1 MATNIVVPELGE
13 SVVEARVA
21 RWLKKEGDAVNAGE
35 ALVELETEKIDLEVS
50 ADRAGVLGRIQ
61 HAEGADVKVGEVLAV
76 LEASN
81 GASTAT
87 DKADAKAAKPAD
99 DKPAAAK
106 PAGAAKAEAGVTA
119 TRAATPEAEIKA
131 TPTAR
136 NVAREE
142 GVKLESVAATG
153 AGGRVMKDDVLKA
166 RTPSAPAPS
175 APSAPAP
182 SAPAPSAPSA
192 PGAPA
197 PSARSAPTAPSAP
210 RETRVRMSK
219 RRATIARRL
228 VEAQHNAAM
237 LTTFN
242 EVDMT
247 GIMTLRERRKEAFQK
262 QHGVGLGIASFFVK
276 AAVAALK
283 AFPQINAEIQGDE
296 IVLKSYYDIGMAVGA
311 EGGLVVPVI
320 RDADQK
326 NFAEIE
332 SAIRDYAKR
341 AQDGTLTLED
351 LKGGTF
357 TITNGG
363 VFGSLMS
370 TPILNP
376 PQVGILGLHKIAD
389 RAVAVN
395 GQVVIRPMM
404 YLALSYDHRIVD
416 GREAV
421 QFLVRIKEMIED
433 PALMVLA

>member
-1 MATNIVVPELGE
+1 MSTNIVVPELGE

-21 RWLKKEGDAVNAGE
+21 KWLKKPGEAVNAGDP
-35 ALVELETEKIDLEVS
+35 LVELETEKIDLEVS
-50 ADRAGVLGRIQ
+50 ADRAGVLANIKHQ
-61 HAEGADVKVGEVLAV
+61 EGADVKVGEVLAV
-76 LEASN
+76 LEESTNGSPASPAVPKVPEVPEVPK
-81 GASTAT
+81 GQAPKGQVPKAVSASVSGSSE
-87 DKADAKAAKPAD
+87 K
-99 DKPAAAK
+99 
-106 PAGAAKAEAGVTA
+106 
-119 TRAATPEAEIKA
+119 KA
-131 TPTAR
+131 TPTAK
-136 NVAREE
+136 NVAKAHD
-142 GVKLESVAATG
+142 VKLESVES
-153 AGGRVMKDDVLKA
+153 AGNRVTKGDVLKA
-166 RTPSAPAPS
+166 ASPEPQAPSPKSQAPAPS
-175 APSAPAP
+175 PKPQVPSP
-182 SAPAPSAPSA
+182 SSQARSPQ
-192 PGAPA
+192 
-197 PSARSAPTAPSAP
+197 ARSAGERS
-210 RETRVRMSK
+210 ETRERMTK

-228 VEAQHNAAM
+228 VEAQQTAAM

-247 GIMTLRERRKEAFQK
+247 AVMQLRERRKEAFTK
-262 QHGVGLGIASFFVK
+262 KFGVGVGIASFFVK
-276 AAVAALK
+276 AAIGALK
-283 AFPQINAEIQGDE
+283 AFPQINAEIQADE
-296 IVLKSYYDIGMAVGA
+296 IVYKHYYDIGMAVGA

-320 RDADQK
+320 RDADRMG
-326 NFAEIE
+326 FADIE
-332 SAIRDYAKR
+332 LSIRDFAKR

-421 QFLVRIKEMIED
+421 QFLVKIKDYIED
-433 PALMVLA
+433 PAWMLLEG